1 MTNKTAHT
9 FHIPVMGT
17 GYTVNSPLQVAQ
29 YGISSVVS
37 IVDDILLEN
46 LRELYSK
53 KLSLPF
59 QPISSKTMDC
69 RAERITAYLN
79 LMDKMV
85 KDKFEEVKDSIVEKG
100 KEFEKYMDLLPD
112 VSTLKK
118 EIQDKVNNNHYLKD
132 IKSWLNE
139 NLPLGNIDVNIMT
152 KVDKDNFFEGE
163 QLPSE
168 YNDAHAALRGF
179 ANSTLESSLVLSAG
193 MNPRLYGYLEQFNDF
208 FPNKDGYI
216 KKKVV
221 LKVSDYRS
229 ALIQGKFLAKK
240 GIWVSEYRIES
251 GLNCGGHAFATD
263 GSLMGPILEEFKNNK
278 SELTADTSELLY
290 SALQA
295 KDRPVPEGKLELTI
309 TAQGGVGTA
318 EEHDF
323 LMDYYGISSVGWG
336 SPFLLVPEVCD
347 VDKTT
352 LKTLSEA
359 KEDELFLSHS
369 SPLGVRFNNMKGN
382 TRDKEEVE
390 MTKAGKLGSVCTK
403 RLLVSNREYTDKAI
417 CTASRQYQNLKIED
431 LKSQNLSE
439 EEYGTEIEKM
449 SQKTCLCKGL
459 SAASYLVNNLETTT
473 DGSGVAICP
482 GPNMAYFSEIATFKQ
497 MVDHIYGRFNLI
509 TRTDRPNMFA
519 KELNI
524 YIDYLKEQIAD
535 LKDPDKKSIRNLEK
549 FKKNLLSGIEY
560 YNSLSDKVKGQYDQF
575 KDQIQKDMVKLE
587 MELKQINILS

>member
-17 GYTVNSPLQVAQ
+17 GYTVNTPLQVAQ

-53 KLSLPF
+53 QLSLPF
-59 QPISSKTMDC
+59 QPISNQTKDC

-118 EIQDKVNNNHYLKD
+118 EIQNKVNNNHYLKD
-132 IKSWLNE
+132 IKNWLNE

-208 FPNKDGYI
+208 FPNEDGYI

-278 SELTADTSELLY
+278 SDLTADISELLY
-290 SALQA
+290 TALQE
-295 KDRPVPEGKLELTI
+295 KGRPVPEGKLELAI

-318 EEHDF
+318 EEHNF

-352 LKTLSEA
+352 TKTLAEA
-359 KEDELFLSHS
+359 KEDELYLSHA
-369 SPLGVRFNNMKGN
+369 SPLGVRFNNLKGN
-382 TRDKEEVE
+382 TRDKEELE
-390 MTKAGKLGSVCTK
+390 MAKTDKPGSLCTK
-403 RLLVSNREYTDKAI
+403 RLLVSNRDYTDNAI
-417 CTASRQYQNLKIED
+417 CTASRQYQKLKIED

-439 EEYGTEIEKM
+439 EEYKIEIDKM

-459 SAASYLVNNLETTT
+459 SAASYLVNDLDTTK
-473 DGSGVAICP
+473 DGDGVSICP
-482 GPNMAYFSEIATFKQ
+482 GPNMAYFSETATFKQ

-509 TRTDRPNMFA
+509 KRCDRPNMFA

-524 YIDYLKEQIAD
+524 YIDYLKEQISD
-535 LKDPDKKSIRNLEK
+535 LKDPDKKSLRNLEK
-549 FKKNLLSGIEY
+549 FKKNLLGGIEY
-560 YNSLSDKVKGQYDQF
+560 YNSLSEKVKGQYDQF
-575 KDQIQKDMVKLE
+575 KDQFQKDISKLE
-587 MELKQINILS
+587 MELKQISILS

>member
-17 GYTVNSPLQVAQ
+17 GYTVNTPLQVAQ

-46 LRELYSK
+46 LREFYSEQ
-53 KLSLPF
+53 LSLPF
-59 QPISSKTMDC
+59 QPIPSKTMDC

-85 KDKFEEVKDSIVEKG
+85 KDKFEEVKESIVEKG
-100 KEFEKYMDLLPD
+100 KGFEKYMDLLPD
-112 VSTLKK
+112 VSSLKK
-118 EIQDKVNNNHYLKD
+118 EIQEKVSNNHYFKD

-152 KVDKDNFFEGE
+152 KVDKDNYFKGE

-208 FPNKDGYI
+208 YPNEDGYI
-216 KKKVV
+216 KKKVA

-278 SELTADTSELLY
+278 SELIADTSELLF
-290 SALQA
+290 SALQT
-295 KDRPVPEGKLELTI
+295 KNRPVPEGKLEFKI

-318 EEHDF
+318 EEHQF

-347 VDKTT
+347 VDTKT

-359 KEDELFLSHS
+359 TENDLFLSHS
-369 SPLGVRFNNMKGN
+369 SPLGVRFNNLKGN
-382 TRDKEEVE
+382 SRDEGKME
-390 MTKAGKLGSVCTK
+390 MIKAGKPGSVCTK
-403 RLLVSNREYTDKAI
+403 RLLVSNTEYTEKPI
-417 CTASRQYQNLKIED
+417 CTASRQYQKLKIKD

-439 EEYGTEIEKM
+439 EEYETAIEKM
-449 SQKTCLCKGL
+449 SQKSCLCKGL
-459 SAASYLVNNLETTT
+459 SAASYLSNNLDTTA
-473 DGSGVAICP
+473 DGDGVSICP
-482 GPNMAYFSEIATFKQ
+482 GPNMAYFSETASFKQ

-509 TRTDRPNMFA
+509 ECTDRPNMFA

-535 LKDPDKKSIRNLEK
+535 LKSTNKKGIRSLEK
-549 FKKNLLSGIEY
+549 FKKNLLNGIEY
-560 YNSLSDKVKGQYDQF
+560 YSSLSEKVKGQFDQF
-575 KDQIQKDMVKLE
+575 QGQIQKDISKLE
-587 MELKQINILS
+587 QELKQINILS

>member
-1 MTNKTAHT
+1 MTNKKAHT

-17 GYTVNSPLQVAQ
+17 GYTVNTPLRVAQ

-37 IVDDILLEN
+37 IIDDVLLEN
-46 LRELYSK
+46 LRNLYSK
-53 KLSLPF
+53 QLNLPF
-59 QPISSKTMDC
+59 QPISNKTIDC

-85 KDKFEEVKDSIVEKG
+85 KNKFEEVKDSFVEKG
-100 KEFEKYMDLLPD
+100 KEFEKYMNLLPD

-118 EIQDKVNNNHYLKD
+118 DIQDKVKSNNYIKD
-132 IKSWLNE
+132 IKGWLND
-139 NLPLGNIDVNIMT
+139 NLPLGDIDVNIMT

-168 YNDAHAALRGF
+168 YNDAHAALRGY

-208 FPNKDGYI
+208 YPNKDGYI
-216 KKKVV
+216 KKKIT

-229 ALIQGKFLAKK
+229 AIIQGKFLAKK

-263 GSLMGPILEEFKNNK
+263 GSLMGPILEEFKDKK

-290 SALQA
+290 AAL
-295 KDRPVPEGKLELTI
+295 KEKGRPVPEGKLGLTI
-309 TAQGGVGTA
+309 TAQGGVGTS

-323 LMDYYGISSVGWG
+323 LLNYYGISSVGWG

-359 KEDELFLSHS
+359 KEDELYLSHS
-369 SPLGVRFNNMKGN
+369 SPLGVRFNNLKGN
-382 TRDKEEVE
+382 TRDKEEMK
-390 MTKAGKLGSVCTK
+390 MTEAGKSGSVCTK
-403 RLLVSNREYTDKAI
+403 RLLVSNREYTEKSI

-431 LKSQNLSE
+431 LKSQNLSQE
-439 EEYGTEIEKM
+439 AYDLEIEKM
-449 SQKTCLCKGL
+449 RQKTCLCKGL
-459 SAASYLVNNLETTT
+459 SASSYLVNGLDTSK
-473 DGSGVAICP
+473 DGDGVSICP
-482 GPNMAYFSEIATFKQ
+482 GPNMAYFSETATLKQ
-497 MVDHIYGRFNLI
+497 MVDHIYGRINLI
-509 TRTDRPNMFA
+509 KRTDRPNMFA

-524 YIDYLKEQIAD
+524 YIDYLKEQISD
-535 LKDPDKKSIRNLEK
+535 LKDPDKKSVRNLEK
-549 FKKNLLSGIEY
+549 FKKNLLSGVEY
-560 YNSLSDKVKGQYDQF
+560 YNSLSEKINGKYDQIVDGI
-575 KDQIQKDMVKLE
+575 KEDMAKLE
-587 MELKQINILS
+587 MELKQINIVS

>member
-17 GYTVNSPLQVAQ
+17 GYTVNTPLQVAQ

-37 IVDDILLEN
+37 VVDDILLEN
-46 LRELYSK
+46 LREFYSEQ
-53 KLSLPF
+53 LSLPF
-59 QPISSKTMDC
+59 QAISNKSKDC

-79 LMDKMV
+79 LMDQMV
-85 KDKFEEVKDSIVEKG
+85 KDKFEDVKNSIIEKG
-100 KEFEKYMDLLPD
+100 KEFEKYMNLLPD

-118 EIQDKVNNNHYLKD
+118 EIQDKVNSNHYFKD
-132 IKSWLNE
+132 IKNWLND

-152 KVDKDNFFEGE
+152 KVDKTNLFEE
-163 QLPSE
+163 EELSLE

-179 ANSTLESSLVLSAG
+179 ANSTLESSLILSAG

-208 FPNKDGYI
+208 FPNEDGYI

-278 SELTADTSELLY
+278 SELIADTSELLY

-295 KDRPVPEGKLELTI
+295 KGRAVPKEKLSLDI
-309 TAQGGVGTA
+309 TAQGGVGTS
-318 EEHDF
+318 EEHNF
-323 LMDYYGISSVGWG
+323 LIDYYGITSVGWG

-347 VDKTT
+347 VDQKT

-359 KEDELFLSHS
+359 KEDDLYLSHS
-369 SPLGVRFNNMKGN
+369 SPLGVRFNNLRGN
-382 TRDKEEVE
+382 TRDKGKME
-390 MTKAGKLGSVCTK
+390 MIKAGKPGSICTK
-403 RLLVSNREYTDKAI
+403 RLLVANTEYTDKPI
-417 CTASRQYQNLKIED
+417 CTASRQYQNLKIKD
-431 LKSQNLSE
+431 LKSQNLSSD
-439 EEYGTEIEKM
+439 EYEAEIEKM
-449 SQKTCLCKGL
+449 SRKSCLCKGL
-459 SAASYLVNNLETTT
+459 SAASYIVNNLDTTV
-473 DGSGVAICP
+473 DGDGVSICP

-509 TRTDRPNMFA
+509 KDSDRPNMFA
-519 KELNI
+519 KELSI

-535 LKDPDKKSIRNLEK
+535 LKDSDNKSLRNIEK
-549 FKKNLLSGIEY
+549 FKGNLLNGIKY
-560 YNSLSDKVKGQYDQF
+560 YQTLSDKLKGRFEHLRD
-575 KDQIQKDMVKLE
+575 KIQKDMVKLE
-587 MELKQINILS
+587 IELNQINILS

>member
-17 GYTVNSPLQVAQ
+17 GYTVNTPLQVAQ

-46 LRELYSK
+46 LREFYSK
-53 KLSLPF
+53 QMSLPF
-59 QPISSKTMDC
+59 QPISDKTMDC

-100 KEFEKYMDLLPD
+100 KEFEKYMNLLPD

-118 EIQDKVNNNHYLKD
+118 EIQDKVNNNHYVKD
-132 IKSWLNE
+132 IKNWLND
-139 NLPLGNIDVNIMT
+139 NLPIGNIDVNIMT
-152 KVDKDNFFEGE
+152 KVDKENYFQGKK
-163 QLPSE
+163 LPSE

-208 FPNKDGYI
+208 FPNENGYI

-278 SELTADTSELLY
+278 SELIADTSELLF
-290 SALQA
+290 SALQT
-295 KDRPVPEGKLELTI
+295 KNKIVPKETLDLKI
-309 TAQGGVGTA
+309 TAQGGVGTS
-318 EEHDF
+318 EEHEF
-323 LMDYYGISSVGWG
+323 LMDYYGIDSVGWG

-347 VDKTT
+347 VDKKT

-359 KEDELFLSHS
+359 KEDELYLSHS
-369 SPLGVRFNNMKGN
+369 SPLGVRFNNLKGN
-382 TRDKEEVE
+382 TRDEGKIEMIKE
-390 MTKAGKLGSVCTK
+390 GKPGSICTK
-403 RLLVSNREYTDKAI
+403 RLLVANMEYSDNPI
-417 CTASRQYQNLKIED
+417 CTASRQYQNLKIKD

-439 EEYGTEIEKM
+439 TEYNLEIERM
-449 SQKTCLCKGL
+449 SQKSCLCKGL
-459 SAASYLVNNLETTT
+459 SAASYLVNNLDTSA
-473 DGSGVAICP
+473 DGDGVSICP
-482 GPNMAYFSEIATFKQ
+482 GPNMAYFSEAASFKQ

-509 TRTDRPNMFA
+509 SRTDRPNMFS

-535 LKDPDKKSIRNLEK
+535 LKDPDKKSVRSLEK
-549 FKKNLLSGIEY
+549 FKTNLLNGIEY
-560 YNSLSDKVKGQYDQF
+560 YNSLSDKFKGQFDQF
-575 KDQIQKDMVKLE
+575 KNQIQSEMSKLE
-587 MELKQINILS
+587 MELQQIKILS

>member
-17 GYTVNSPLQVAQ
+17 GYTVNTPLRVAQ

-37 IVDDILLEN
+37 IIDDVLLEN
-46 LRELYSK
+46 LRNFYSK
-53 KLSLPF
+53 QMDLPF

-85 KDKFEEVKDSIVEKG
+85 KSKFEEVKDSFIEKG

-118 EIQDKVNNNHYLKD
+118 EIQDKVKSNNYLND
-132 IKSWLNE
+132 IKGWLND

-152 KVDKDNFFEGE
+152 KVDKENCFEGE

-168 YNDAHAALRGF
+168 YNDAHAALRGY

-208 FPNKDGYI
+208 YPNKDGYI
-216 KKKVV
+216 KKKIT

-278 SELTADTSELLY
+278 SDLIADTSELLY
-290 SALQA
+290 AALQT
-295 KDRPVPEGKLELTI
+295 KNRPVPEGKLDLRI
-309 TAQGGVGTA
+309 TAQGGVGTS

-323 LMDYYGISSVGWG
+323 LLNYYGINSVGWG

-347 VDKTT
+347 VDETT
-352 LKTLSEA
+352 FKTLSNA
-359 KEDELFLSHS
+359 KEEDLYLSHS
-369 SPLGVRFNNMKGN
+369 SPLGVRFYSLKGN
-382 TRDKEEVE
+382 TRDKMEKEEL
-390 MTKAGKLGSVCTK
+390 KNGKPGSICTK
-403 RLLVSNREYTDKAI
+403 RLLVSNKDYTENTI
-417 CTASRQYQNLKIED
+417 CTASRQYQNLKIKD
-431 LKSQNLSE
+431 LQSQNLSQE
-439 EEYGTEIEKM
+439 AYDLEIEKM
-449 SQKTCLCKGL
+449 SRKTCLCKGL
-459 SAASYLVNNLETTT
+459 SASSYLVNGLDTSA
-473 DGSGVAICP
+473 DGDGVSICP
-482 GPNMAYFSEIATFKQ
+482 GPNMAYFSETATLKQ

-509 TRTDRPNMFA
+509 KRSDRPNMFV
-519 KELNI
+519 KELSI
-524 YIDYLKEQIAD
+524 YINYLKEEISE
-535 LKDPDKKSIRNLEK
+535 LKDPDKKCLRNLEK
-549 FKKNLLSGIEY
+549 FKKKLLSGIEY
-560 YNSLSDKVKGQYDQF
+560 YNSLSEKINGKYDQII
-575 KDQIQKDMVKLE
+575 DGIQKDMYKLE
-587 MELKQINILS
+587 SELNQINILS